1 MSSLQYEIIN
11 VLKRA
16 RSLDTSPAFK
26 PYSGVEIVIDEDTYV
41 TAPSDPG
48 EYEQAKANGRI
59 LTIENPWG
67 TQAQADAIL
76 NAIKGYAYQPF
87 EASDALVDPSA
98 EIGDGVSINDVY
110 SGIFQMTRN
119 YSALMPADVSAP
131 QSEEIDHEYPYEPA
145 QDRQIQRRF
154 SAIES
159 EFRIQSDVI
168 AAKVSKTSP
177 EGQTSFSWSLQDS
190 SWEVKSNG
198 NTVFKVTS
206 SGAEVNGKITAT
218 SGQIGAFTLTGNTGG
233 ANKANA
239 LIYND
244 IYWGCWERSG
254 IYIGA
259 QGIQVGKFHK
269 PGDASQPADAK
280 YIIMRNDGTI
290 EAQNMLL
297 RGTLTLQGTQI
308 TAANLRTGAVS
319 GNNYGI
325 ATAGASVNAYP
336 AYFHC
341 GTINVHAQQIVMD
354 RDYVFTPRYIPSLG
368 LFVLATG
375 GVG

>member
-16 RSLDTSPAFK
+16 RSLDVSPAFK
-26 PYSGVEIVIDEDTYV
+26 PYSGVEIVIDEETYV

-76 NAIKGYAYQPF
+76 TAIKGYAYQPF
-87 EASDALVDPSA
+87 EATDALVDPSA
-98 EIGDGVSINDVY
+98 EIGDGVSVNDVY
-110 SGIFQMTRN
+110 SGIYKMSRN
-119 YSALMPADVSAP
+119 YSALMPADVAAP

-159 EFRIQSDVI
+159 EFRIQSDEI

-177 EGQTSFSWSLQDS
+177 QGQTSFSWSLQDS

-198 NTVFKVTS
+198 NTIFKVTS
-206 SGAEVNGKITAT
+206 SGAEVSGKITAT

-233 ANKANA
+233 SNKANS

-244 IYWGCWERSG
+244 IYWGCWEKSG
-254 IYIGA
+254 IYIGP

-269 PGDASQPADAK
+269 PGDASQPQDAK
-280 YIIMRNDGTI
+280 YIVMKNDGTI
-290 EAQNMLL
+290 EAQNLYL
-297 RGTLTLQGTQI
+297 RGKLWLQGQEY
-308 TAANLRTGAVS
+308 TAQKVFSGAVS
-319 GNNYGI
+319 GNGYGA
-325 ATAGASVNAYP
+325 ATAGQSVSSYP
-336 AYFHC
+336 GYFHC
-341 GTINVHAQQIVMD
+341 GTINVHAKQIVMD
-354 RDYVFTPRYIPSLG
+354 RDYVFTPRYITSLG
-368 LFVLATG
+368 MWVLGTG